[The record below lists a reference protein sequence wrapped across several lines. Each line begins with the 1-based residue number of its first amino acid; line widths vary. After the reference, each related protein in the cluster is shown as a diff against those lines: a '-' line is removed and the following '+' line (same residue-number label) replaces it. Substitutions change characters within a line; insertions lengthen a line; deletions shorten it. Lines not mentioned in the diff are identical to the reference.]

1 MRTGFFLAAILAAL
15 ALGGTNASAQTTIP
29 AASNVLTTPA
39 PSSTSTTT
47 IIPAALPATPAP
59 LTAPAV
65 SPAAAPAPAPSQF
78 SISLGNGEGA
88 TPDLGVSIQVLILM
102 TLLTLG
108 PSIVILMTSFTR
120 IVIVLGFVRT
130 ALGVHTAPSNQII
143 TGLGLILTF
152 FIMQPVLDQ
161 MNDTALQPYF
171 AKTITTQQALE
182 RGSVPLRQ
190 FMLKQTRVS
199 DIEFFLE
206 LSRIGPTR
214 AEALPM
220 RIVVP
225 AFVMSELRNAF
236 QMGFLLFLPFI
247 IIDFLVATVLM
258 SMGMMMMPP
267 VVISLP
273 FKLLLFVLVDGWS
286 LVVRSLVQ
294 SFHL

>member
-1 MRTGFFLAAILAAL
+1 MKRLLPILALLLLL
-15 ALGGTNASAQTTIP
+15 AVVVDP
-29 AASNVLTTPA
+29 AAA
-39 PSSTSTTT
+39 Q
-47 IIPAALPATPAP
+47 
-59 LTAPAV
+59 TAPATG
-65 SPAAAPAPAPSQF
+65 STPSQLT
-78 SISLGNGEGA
+78 ISVGNGETA
-88 TPDLGVSIQVLILM
+88 APDLGVAIQILILM

-108 PSIVILMTSFTR
+108 PSVVILMTSFTR

-130 ALGVHTAPSNQII
+130 ALGIHQAPSSQII

-152 FIMQPVLDQ
+152 FIMQPVFSQ
-161 MNDTALQPYF
+161 IQSEALEPYF
-171 AKTITTQQALE
+171 AKEIDAKQALDL
-182 RGSVPLRQ
+182 GAAPLRQ

-206 LSRIGPTR
+206 LSRSGPTR
-214 AEALPM
+214 AEELPL
-220 RIVVP
+220 RVVVP
-225 AFVMSELRNAF
+225 AFIMSELRSAF

-247 IIDFLVATVLM
+247 IIDFLVATTLM

-267 VVISLP
+267 VIISLP